1 MITRY
6 KQVQFFAYY
15 IRYRKR
21 SNKTCV
27 YFAGSQFKYVKHRI
41 DEVDHAN
48 FSYGYSVIEGDVVSG
63 IIEKI
68 SYEIKIVA
76 SPDGGSLLKSTS
88 KYHTKGNHEIKEEE
102 VKAGKEKA
110 AGLFKAVEAYLLAH
124 PDAYN

>member
-68 SYEIKIVA
+68 SYEIKIVPT
-76 SPDGGSLLKSTS
+76 PDGGSILKKTS
-88 KYHTKGNHEIKEEE
+88 KYHTRGYQQIRGEE
-102 VKAGKEKA
+102 VQACHSRA
-110 AGLFKAVEAYLLAH
+110 QTHFKAVEDYLLVNPH
-124 PDAYN
+124 LYK